1 MPDACIG
8 VRLSEK
14 IRGQQL
20 LELGEDPLLLRLREV
35 LRRERECSSCLIPG
49 YCHPIRLKTSS
60 FAHVLRP
67 GIKKLCGIRLSA
79 CRLDTRVESGA
90 RSATKRREES
100 RRGSLRGCAT
110 EESGDPPTWG

>member
-14 IRGQQL
+14 ISGQQL
-20 LELGEDPLLLRLREV
+20 LELGNNPLFLRLREV

-49 YCHPIRLKTSS
+49 YRHPIRLKTSS

-67 GIKKLCGIRLSA
+67 GIKNYAALGF
-79 CRLDTRVESGA
+79 
-90 RSATKRREES
+90 
-100 RRGSLRGCAT
+100 SLRRPHQR
-110 EESGDPPTWG
+110 PPCYPRY

>member
-67 GIKKLCGIRLSA
+67 GIKNYAALGSQPADSTLVSSLALGPPPSVEKS
-79 CRLDTRVESGA
+79 LDA
-90 RSATKRREES
+90 A
-100 RRGSLRGCAT
+100 A
-110 EESGDPPTWG
+110 

>member
-14 IRGQQL
+14 ISGQQL
-20 LELGEDPLLLRLREV
+20 LELGDNPIFLRLREV

-49 YCHPIRLKTSS
+49 YRHPIRLKTSS

-67 GIKKLCGIRLSA
+67 GIKNYAALG
-79 CRLDTRVESGA
+79 
-90 RSATKRREES
+90 
-100 RRGSLRGCAT
+100 
-110 EESGDPPTWG
+110 